1 VRYLSADRIFNG
13 LEFLP
18 NYSVLVLDENLQF
31 VEYLDRSM
39 VKNSQIEHHTGI
51 ITPGFVNA
59 HCHLELSHMHNMIP
73 QKKGFLEF
81 AKSIIGKRNSV
92 PTEHMLSAAE
102 HADLAMQKNGIVAVG
117 DISNINLTFPIKQKS
132 KVYYH
137 TFVEL
142 IGLNPV
148 QAQPMLLYGIGLLN
162 EMKALGLNGSL
173 APHAP
178 YSCSAELIKA
188 ISDHNSQ
195 NNSSTSIHNQESE
208 AENKFLRGEKSDFD
222 DLYKFLQLDI
232 SWFQPKFKSAL
243 ASYLK
248 HLNSKKNI
256 LVHNTFSS
264 EDDLRSVHG
273 NVFWCLCPTA
283 NLYIEDT
290 LPNYDHLLKNTQQI
304 CFGTDSLASN
314 SDLNLVKEAS
324 IFYNKTGRL
333 ELSLRGMTGNAAKAL
348 GIEDRFGSFI
358 NGKHTGVNL
367 ITEHEQELK
376 FEKILC

>member
-13 LEFLP
+13 NEFEEQ
-18 NYSVLVLDENLQF
+18 NSVLVLDENDAF
-31 VEYLDRSM
+31 EEITTTDK
-39 VKNSQIEHHTGI
+39 VKNSQIEHHAGI

-59 HCHLELSHMHNMIP
+59 HCHLELSHMHQMIP

-81 AKSIIGKRNSV
+81 AKCIIGKRNSV
-92 PTEHMLSAAE
+92 PTEQMLNAAE
-102 HADLAMQKNGIVAVG
+102 QADSYMQKKGIVAVG
-117 DISNINLTFPIKQKS
+117 DISNINLSFPIKQKS
-132 KVYYH
+132 KLYYH

-142 IGLNPV
+142 IGLSPV

-162 EMKALGLNGSL
+162 ELKTLGLKGSL

-188 ISDHNSQ
+188 VADHNAQ
-195 NNSSTSIHNQESE
+195 LNASTSIHNQESI

-222 DLYKFLQLDI
+222 DLYKFLQIDI
-232 SWFQPKFKSAL
+232 SWFKPNFRSAL
-243 ASYLK
+243 DAYVNQ
-248 HLNSKKNI
+248 LNSKTNV

-264 EDDLRSVHG
+264 EEDLRSVHG
-273 NVFWCLCPTA
+273 NVFWCLCPSA

-314 SDLNLVKEAS
+314 SDLDIVKEAS
-324 IFYNKTGRL
+324 IFYSKTAKL
-333 ELSLRGMTGNAAKAL
+333 ELSLRGITVNAAKAL
-348 GIEDRFGSFI
+348 GIEDTFGSFI
-358 NGKHTGVNL
+358 KGKKNGVNL
-367 ITEHEQELK
+367 ITKKNNELK
-376 FEKILC
+376 FEKIIC